1 MTKVYVS
8 DTNIWIDFRNADL
21 LNELFLLPLKLCST
35 DFVLSELIDL
45 STSELVNL
53 GLQVELLDEAA
64 ILQLYE
70 LKAEHRN
77 SSLADVS
84 CYLFA
89 KSTGYPLLTG
99 DGKLR
104 KQATKDGIQVYGV
117 LWLMDQL
124 VANRV
129 ISKAHAELSLEKML
143 LKGARL
149 PHAEC
154 HRRVQEWTSRT
165 VKPK

>member
-8 DTNIWIDFRNADL
+8 DTNIWIDFRNAGL

-35 DFVLSELIDL
+35 DFVLNELIDL
-45 STSELVNL
+45 STAELVNL
-53 GLQVELLDEAA
+53 GLQVESLDEAA

-70 LKAEHRN
+70 LMVKHRN

-89 KSTGYPLLTG
+89 KNTGYPLLTG

-104 KQATKDGIQVYGV
+104 KQAMKDGIQVSGV
-117 LWLMDQL
+117 LWLIDQL
-124 VANRV
+124 VANRL
-129 ISKAHAELSLEKML
+129 ISKGRAQLGLEKML
-143 LKGARL
+143 LMGARL
-149 PHAEC
+149 PQAEC
-154 HRRVQEWTSRT
+154 HRRIQEWSSRT
-165 VKPK
+165 LT